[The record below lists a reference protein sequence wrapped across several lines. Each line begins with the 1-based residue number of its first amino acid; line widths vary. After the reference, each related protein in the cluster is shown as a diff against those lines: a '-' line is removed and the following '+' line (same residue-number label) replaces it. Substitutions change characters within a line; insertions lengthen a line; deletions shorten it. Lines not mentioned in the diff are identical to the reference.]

1 MTTNYKLDA
10 AGVVRLNDGAHIPDA
25 PGNRD
30 WQAYQRWLAE
40 GNTPEPADPPP
51 IPPSDVERTEQ
62 KMTDDPF
69 ARAVVAGLAQMRGTT
84 VQQTKDWLKGKLV

>member
-1 MTTNYKLDA
+1 MNFKLSDD
-10 AGVVRLNDGAHIPDA
+10 GVIRLDNGANIPDD

-30 WQAYQRWLAE
+30 WQEYQKWLAE

-51 IPPSDVERTEQ
+51 VLPSDVERTEQ

-69 ARAVVAGLAQMRGTT
+69 ARAVVAGLAEMRGTT